1 MPFRPLLIAFAAA
14 ALGGCAM
21 MPQTEQFLLDET
33 LNHYAGVIRWGNF
46 EEAASF
52 VDPETLKAHPLTQ
65 LDIDRYHQVR
75 VTTYN
80 EGAAHMVAEHE
91 VHQSVEIGV
100 VNVNT
105 QAARSVIDNQV
116 WRYDAKEKRW
126 WLVSGLPNISAH

>member
-1 MPFRPLLIAFAAA
+1 MPFRSPLIAFAIAC
-14 ALGGCAM
+14 LGGCAAV
-21 MPQTEQFLLDET
+21 PGTEQHLLEDT
-33 LNHYAGVIRWGNF
+33 LLAYAGVIRWGNF

-80 EGAAHMVAEHE
+80 DQQAHIVAEHE
-91 VHQSVEIGV
+91 VHQSVEIGI

-105 QAARSVIDNQV
+105 QAARSFIDNQV

-126 WLVSGLPNISAH
+126 WLVSGLPNISAR